1 MFWLV
6 VKRLEQ
12 GKEFEFH
19 FPFKYFVISLLFSL
33 IITLY
38 GIYPHNL
45 VVEYVGNNPREYFRL
60 KDKIEEPVYR
70 VVGFTLLIN
79 LMFGLW
85 YLIRSKPDNKNWI
98 IIAIVLTF
106 QISGLASTYTMD
118 RTLITGLGD

>member
-1 MFWLV
+1 M
-6 VKRLEQ
+6 
-12 GKEFEFH
+12 
-19 FPFKYFVISLLFSL
+19 
-33 IITLY
+33 
-38 GIYPHNL
+38 
-45 VVEYVGNNPREYFRL
+45 VEYVGNNPREYFRL